1 MQSND
6 YIFLRKGDDGNATKT
21 ERLSK
26 NGIKKQLIDSLIESE
41 KVETEKLNE
50 KANKVEK
57 REDAS
62 NVIKECEYI
71 ICTKKKNIIC
81 IAHQQGKVFKRFK
94 EKENF
99 ISMVKKFKANK
110 SIMIFKINIVKLIDK
125 SPPLGVLEHFR
136 LYIKLTCVKLFSIYI
151 YIYIYI
157 YILYTVYCPI
167 NALSLLNVPLQ

>member
-71 ICTKKKNIIC
+71 N
-81 IAHQQGKVFKRFK
+81 
-94 EKENF
+94 
-99 ISMVKKFKANK
+99 NK
-110 SIMIFKINIVKLIDK
+110 
-125 SPPLGVLEHFR
+125 
-136 LYIKLTCVKLFSIYI
+136 
-151 YIYIYI
+151 
-157 YILYTVYCPI
+157 
-167 NALSLLNVPLQ
+167 